1 MKKKLLLVLGAS
13 LLLAACNDTPKE
25 ETVTPAVVE
34 ENSVA
39 IVEEDTQSAFEKEH
53 TAQNSL
59 DWPGVYKG
67 QLPCADCGGIDV
79 ELTLEDSGKYLYKQT
94 YLESRNGDQ
103 TFDDEGSFT
112 WNKEGQVVTLE
123 GTSGG
128 PDGAVR
134 YFVGENVL
142 FPADKD
148 GKIIEIESQFDY
160 NLHKVLPE

>member
-25 ETVTPAVVE
+25 DVVTPAVVE
-34 ENSVA
+34 ENTEAV
-39 IVEEDTQSAFEKEH
+39 FEREH
-53 TAQNSL
+53 TSQNSL
-59 DWPGVYKG
+59 DWAGIYKG
-67 QLPCADCGGIDV
+67 QLPCADCEGINV
-79 ELTLEDSGKYLYKQT
+79 ELMLEEDGTYYYQQT
-94 YLESRNGDQ
+94 YLETRDGDQ
-103 TFDDEGSFT
+103 TFDEQGSFT
-112 WNKEGQVVTLE
+112 WNKAGQVVTLE
-123 GTSGG
+123 GTTGG